1 MRIETELVGQVIV
14 VKMFGEV
21 NSRTANLVE
30 ETLLPLVRFG
40 CKLLL
45 NLEGVE
51 YMSSAGLRMLL
62 LLHREV
68 ENQSGQVVLVGL
80 REMIRDTMSI
90 TGFLDFFQD
99 YETVEAGLK
108 ALGYDETD

>member
-1 MRIETELVGQVIV
+1 MHIETELVGEVIV
-14 VKMFGEV
+14 VAMFGEV
-21 NSRTANLVE
+21 NSRTANHIE
-30 ETLLPLVRFG
+30 ETLLPMVKFG
-40 CKLLL
+40 CRLLL
-45 NLEGVE
+45 DMRGVE

-68 ENQSGQVVLVGL
+68 ENQTGQVVLVGL

-99 YETVEAGLK
+99 YETMEEGLK
-108 ALGYDETD
+108 ALDHDETD